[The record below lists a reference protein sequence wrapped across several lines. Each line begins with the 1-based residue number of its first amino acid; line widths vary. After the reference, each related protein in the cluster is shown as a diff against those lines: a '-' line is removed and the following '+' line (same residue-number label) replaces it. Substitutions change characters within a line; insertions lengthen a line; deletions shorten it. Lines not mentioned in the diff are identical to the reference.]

1 MSENECELKMV
12 LHLTDQIK
20 ERFFVV
26 VVVVLTIKLSLLLS
40 EQRHFL
46 AGDLADAFV
55 NSFRRPLQGNT

>member
-20 ERFFVV
+20 ERFCCCFNHKTV
-26 VVVVLTIKLSLLLS
+26 TFTK
-40 EQRHFL
+40 RTKTHFL
-46 AGDLADAFV
+46 AADLADAFV